1 MGMAYCHPRKGDRM
15 EIFHMWDVISLL
27 GIPMPPSGRSSYYVQ
42 CPCCDDDPR
51 KKHMNINLKK
61 EVFRCPRCGVSG
73 GIFDLYSLY
82 TGVSR
87 SKVRAALVEKL
98 GMPEV
103 QNSPLKVIPVQSTP
117 DTECPMMDID
127 ARHATYSAL
136 LSKLTLAADH
146 KENLLNRGL
155 SEDDITRLGYKTVP
169 VVGMSVIASQLQSEG
184 LYLAGVPGFYRT
196 ETGSWTFVH
205 EKRGILIP
213 VRDRY
218 GRIQGLQ
225 IRRDNVT
232 RRKFRWVSSAEKMDG
247 CHAEGWTHLAGPAK
261 PRIILTEGPMKADV
275 IHALTGLTVLAVP
288 GVNALTQLEAA
299 LTDLRNEGLVEI
311 KTAFDMD
318 FSTNHHVQNGYNS
331 LLALLGNMGFQFGT
345 YLWDPRYKGL
355 DDYIWEYC
363 LQRQSK

>member
-1 MGMAYCHPRKGDRM
+1 M
-15 EIFHMWDVISLL
+15 EIFHMWDIISLL

-42 CPCCDDDPR
+42 CPCCDDNPR
-51 KKHMNINLKK
+51 KKHLNINLKK
-61 EVFRCPRCGVSG
+61 EVFRCPKCGISG

-87 SKVRAALVEKL
+87 DKVRKALVERL
-98 GMPEV
+98 GVSENQHRSKTVVKP
-103 QNSPLKVIPVQSTP
+103 QTNP
-117 DTECPMMDID
+117 ECPITDV
-127 ARHATYSAL
+127 ASRHATYSAL

-146 KENLLNRGL
+146 KENLRSRGL
-155 SEDDITRLGYKTVP
+155 TENDIIRLGYKTTP
-169 VVGMSVIASQLQSEG
+169 VVGMTTIAAQLQTEG
-184 LYLAGVPGFYRT
+184 LCLAGVPGFYRN
-196 ETGSWTFVH
+196 ESGAWTFIS
-205 EKRGILIP
+205 EKRGILVP
-213 VRDRY
+213 VRDRS

-232 RRKFRWVSSAEKMDG
+232 RRKFRWVSSAERTDG
-247 CHAEGWTHLAGPAK
+247 CHAEGWTHLAGPVC
-261 PRIILTEGPMKADV
+261 PMLVLTEGPMKADV

-299 LTDLRNEGLVEI
+299 LSDLKSQGLVEI

-318 FSTNHHVQNGYNS
+318 FCTNQHVQNGYSS
-331 LLALLGNMGFQFGT
+331 LLQMIGSMDFRFGT

-363 LQRQSK
+363 LQKGKSEAVSPE